1 MEVPEGVPSVSTQC
15 PSLLRVLEP
24 SQRGAPSRLSPCQP
38 SSRKQ
43 LSRRLTVASAA
54 DSWLVDPRV
63 GCNKAYIT
71 TLVCNRHLL
80 IVDLPHVTRD
90 TGQHYLEFHFTFVRV
105 YYLTTVEGKEFLP
118 GSSLGNLDFGS
129 RFKDFAW
136 LRIGALCLYY
146 LSGTPTLRS
155 FIYEDVGEPT
165 SHPCS

>member
-15 PSLLRVLEP
+15 PGLPRVLEP

-54 DSWLVDPRV
+54 DSWIIDPRV

-80 IVDLPHVTRD
+80 IVDLPHDTRN
-90 TGQHYLEFHFTFVRV
+90 TVQHYLEFHFTFVRV

-118 GSSLGNLDFGS
+118 RSSSCNLDFGS
-129 RFKDFAW
+129 SFK
-136 LRIGALCLYY
+136 
-146 LSGTPTLRS
+146 TLL
-155 FIYEDVGEPT
+155 G
-165 SHPCS
+165 

>member
-15 PSLLRVLEP
+15 PGLLRVLEP
-24 SQRGAPSRLSPCQP
+24 SQRGAPWGCRLPCQP

-90 TGQHYLEFHFTFVRV
+90 AGHLEFHFTFVRV
-105 YYLTTVEGKEFLP
+105 YHLTTVEGKEFLP
-118 GSSLGNLDFGS
+118 GSSLSNLDFGS

>member
-1 MEVPEGVPSVSTQC
+1 MASV
-15 PSLLRVLEP
+15 
-24 SQRGAPSRLSPCQP
+24 
-38 SSRKQ
+38 
-43 LSRRLTVASAA
+43 A

-90 TGQHYLEFHFTFVRV
+90 AGQHYLEFHFTFVRV
-105 YYLTTVEGKEFLP
+105 YYLTTVEGQEFLP
-118 GSSLGNLDFGS
+118 GSSLSNLDFAT

-155 FIYEDVGEPT
+155 FIYWVNQLLTRVHNWIAKGYHLHTLQDRESLGT
-165 SHPCS
+165 SIC